1 MKQKWTIFLL
11 LCFSLKTFCHEKWF
25 FSQNEINMINQH
37 PTPIIFTQIGFFNT
51 IVIFIATSLLLLWV
65 LLAKSPA
72 LPKNYLMR
80 TKHSSSILR
89 ISTGVMLLLLSI
101 GLMPRFSISFLTPAL
116 FAPDL
121 IIPIYWSWLKWI
133 GILLSIFLITGL
145 LTRFITMMW
154 IIILLFCIYLFGE
167 DILQYFGFYL
177 GIFLFLFLNSG
188 NKKPSLIKNKY
199 SIVILQIL
207 TGLNFIYSAITIKF
221 FQPNLDI
228 ILLEKTNAYTLGLPY
243 DYFNFIMCTVEVM
256 IGILFIIGAS
266 LDILAV
272 FLIFLF
278 TLLSLN
284 LSENIILHLFLYGIL
299 ASFIFLKGVNILK
312 LKNYT

>member
-1 MKQKWTIFLL
+1 
-11 LCFSLKTFCHEKWF
+11 
-25 FSQNEINMINQH
+25 
-37 PTPIIFTQIGFFNT
+37 
-51 IVIFIATSLLLLWV
+51 
-65 LLAKSPA
+65 
-72 LPKNYLMR
+72 
-80 TKHSSSILR
+80 
-89 ISTGVMLLLLSI
+89 
-101 GLMPRFSISFLTPAL
+101 MPRFSISFLTPAL